1 MFDYIIIGAGS
12 AGCLLANR
20 LSQNEANSVLLLE
33 AGGPEPLPEMRVP
46 WLWKSLFGTKVDWQ
60 YKTEKQPQL
69 NGRRIEWPRGKAFGG
84 SSAINNMIY
93 IRGNKWDF
101 DHWAELG
108 NEEWGYEDVL
118 PFFKKSENQQKIQNA
133 YHGAE
138 GELIVDDLDAVS
150 PVAENIQR
158 FIDASL
164 EFGLPFNPDFN
175 GETQD
180 GVGRYQYTR
189 KNNERWGAAD
199 AWLKPALKRPNL
211 TAIPYANVTK
221 ILMDGNRATGVE
233 YLHEDEIK
241 QATAS
246 KEIILSGG
254 VINSPQL
261 LLLSG
266 IGPAKHLNDIGIPV
280 VVDLPGVGENLQDHA
295 QVVMSYEG
303 DPPMR
308 VAEEDLQAAA
318 IEFEQSRTGLYG
330 MSWGSVG
337 AFVRTR
343 PEFELPDM
351 QLYSSAV
358 PHDTVIKGDF
368 YITLSICR
376 PKDRGYIRLK
386 STNPLEHPIIQ
397 PNYFDSEEDQISFI
411 DGVNFVRRLVQ
422 TNVYQKYITNE
433 VQPGEKVQ
441 TDAEILA
448 WLRDNLATTWHFV
461 GTCKMG
467 VDDMAVVDP
476 NLRVHGVENLRVIDA
491 SVMPQV
497 VAGNTNAATMM
508 IAEKGADMLLNQ

>member
-20 LSQNEANSVLLLE
+20 LSQNKANTVLLLE
-33 AGGPEPLPEMRVP
+33 AGGPEPLSEMRVP
-46 WLWKSLFGTKVDWQ
+46 WLWKDLFGTEVDWQ
-60 YKTEKQPQL
+60 YQTEPQLQL

-101 DHWAELG
+101 DRWAELG
-108 NEEWGYEDVL
+108 NEEWSYEDVL
-118 PFFKKSENQQKIQNA
+118 PYFKKSENQQQIHNE
-133 YHGAE
+133 YHGTS
-138 GELIVDDLDAVS
+138 GELIVDQLDAVS
-150 PVAENIQR
+150 PVSDNIQR
-158 FIDASL
+158 FIDAGI

-175 GETQD
+175 GATQD
-180 GVGRYQYTR
+180 GIGRYQYTR

-211 TAIPYANVTK
+211 TAIPYASVTK
-221 ILMDGNRATGVE
+221 ILMDGTRATGVE
-233 YLHEDEIK
+233 YLHENQVK
-241 QATAS
+241 QAMAS

-266 IGPAKHLNDIGIPV
+266 IGPAEHLNAMGIPV
-280 VVDLPGVGENLQDHA
+280 VIDLPGVGENLQDHS
-295 QVVMSYEG
+295 QVVMSFDG
-303 DPPMR
+303 SPRMR
-308 VAEEDLQAAA
+308 VEEDELQAAA
-318 IEFEQSRTGLYG
+318 QEYEQSRTGIYA

-337 AFVRTR
+337 AFIRTR
-343 PEFELPDM
+343 PEYKLPDM

-358 PHDTVIKGDF
+358 PHDAPSGGDF

-376 PKDRGYIRLK
+376 PKDRGFIKLR
-386 STNPLEHPIIQ
+386 SSNPLDHPIIQ
-397 PNYFDSEEDQISFI
+397 PNYFEQEEDRNFFVE
-411 DGVNFVRRLVQ
+411 GVKFVRRLIE
-422 TNVYQKYITNE
+422 TNVYQSYVTKE
-433 VQPGEKVQ
+433 VRPGSEIQ
-441 TDAEILA
+441 TDAEILS

-467 VDDMAVVDP
+467 VDRMAVVDP
-476 NLRVHGVENLRVIDA
+476 NLRVRGAENLRVIDA
-491 SVMPQV
+491 SVMPEV

-508 IAEKGADMLLNQ
+508 IAEKGADLILNS